1 MCSEISQMPTE
12 ENLSP
17 ELHHTGKMA
26 VKNRNVHSVYH
37 RKGDL
42 DKGASQSFKR
52 GDSE

>member
-1 MCSEISQMPTE
+1 MPME

-17 ELHHTGKMA
+17 ELHHTGKMQQST
-26 VKNRNVHSVYH
+26 VMFTVSTTER
-37 RKGDL
+37 GDL